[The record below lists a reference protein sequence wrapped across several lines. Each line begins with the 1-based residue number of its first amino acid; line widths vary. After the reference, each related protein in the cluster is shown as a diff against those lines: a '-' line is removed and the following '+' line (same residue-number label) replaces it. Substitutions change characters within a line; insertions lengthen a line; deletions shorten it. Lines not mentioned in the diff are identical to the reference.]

1 MRIIKKEQYE
11 NVISKNENR
20 IIKKEQDEN
29 EISKKWE
36 WE

>member
-1 MRIIKKEQYE
+1 MRMNWEIMRM
-11 NVISKNENR
+11 R

-29 EISKKWE
+29 EMCKKWE

>member
-11 NVISKNENR
+11 NVISKNENT